1 MVMRK
6 RNSIPQIIHQAGED
20 NHILDSLD
28 QVTKK
33 EWVFLLAGQEII
45 KNILSVTTL

>member
-1 MVMRK
+1 MFYG
-6 RNSIPQIIHQAGED
+6 NSQIIHQTGED
-20 NHILDSLD
+20 NQILNSLD

-33 EWVFLLAGQEII
+33 EWVFLLAGLGII